1 MLFSVSHV
9 KKTTKGQKRE
19 SCVHLGIEEAGGSLD
34 NGGAALIRRHLED
47 DALCVG
53 EDGEQMQAHIL
64 RVHVE
69 HKRVGKRLCLARLN
83 LQAVLHDGQVA
94 HNALVGGHVIGKLL
108 GRPQRAVGEEEL
120 DGPVLV
126 VGDLDEGRRG
136 AAIDQLEAEDVG
148 VGERGSDVG
157 VEGGGFR
164 SSLGNRLLELCSSVS
179 VKRPIS
185 VVSVFFP
192 RTFIVTRLHGDS
204 KTHAPL
210 EQLRQRPARP
220 EKRGET
226 T

>member
-1 MLFSVSHV
+1 M
-9 KKTTKGQKRE
+9 
-19 SCVHLGIEEAGGSLD
+19 GIEEAGGSLD

-47 DALCVG
+47 DALGIG
-53 EDGEQMQAHIL
+53 EDGKQAQAHIL

-69 HKRVGKRLCLARLN
+69 HKRVGERLCLARLN
-83 LQAVLHDGQVA
+83 LQAVLHHGQVA
-94 HNALVGGHVIGKLL
+94 HNALVGGHIVGEVL

-120 DGPVLV
+120 DGAIFV

-157 VEGGGFR
+157 VEGGGLG
-164 SSLGNRLLELCSSVS
+164 SSSRLGNRLLELTLALAVLFSPLDSFYFLSLSSRKVE
-179 VKRPIS
+179 
-185 VVSVFFP
+185 
-192 RTFIVTRLHGDS
+192 VTRVHGDIE
-204 KTHAPL
+204 THAPL

-220 EKRGET
+220 EKRGGT